1 MDSDGAGGS
10 TLSQTM
16 DPEPGM
22 FPRGYGITSY
32 AVGRKCCQG
41 HLENLGEEMRDRYS
55 RKKSLG

>member
-22 FPRGYGITSY
+22 VPRVMASLPT
-32 AVGRKCCQG
+32 QG
-41 HLENLGEEMRDRYS
+41 AGNAARDI
-55 RKKSLG
+55 